1 MGYAAQR
8 SQFCPVGGLRDVMN
22 NRGSHLLLTY
32 LAVIAIALSVMSF
45 IGLAL
50 GSFIASVV
58 NKEFNVNLL
67 VSTQNTLGHL

>member
-22 NRGSHLLLTY
+22 NRGSHRLLTY
-32 LAVIAIALSVMSF
+32 LAVIAIALAVMSF

-50 GSFIASVV
+50 GSFVTLLSIASDAYLAL
-58 NKEFNVNLL
+58 NIEKRL
-67 VSTQNTLGHL
+67 S

>member
-22 NRGSHLLLTY
+22 NRGSHRLLTY
-32 LAVIAIALSVMSF
+32 LAVIAIALAVMSF

-50 GSFIASVV
+50 GSFVTLLSIASGAYLAL
-58 NKEFNVNLL
+58 NIEKRL
-67 VSTQNTLGHL
+67 S